1 MGGNIKR
8 GDKGGRIAVLQSS
21 RFAFVLLIYISHCV
35 TPAIRSPFDFGG
47 EGGVAFF
54 FVLSGFVLSC
64 GYGKRAAE
72 GGMHT
77 GRFVLR
83 RMARLYPLHLLTL
96 ALTVALDHRLGV
108 DYDAVQ
114 LAANI
119 ALVQTWIPSDHTL
132 FVANGVSWFLCDML
146 FFYLV
151 FQLMYR
157 WLTAMPWR
165 TVAWLA
171 AATPALYATVAYM
184 VDDSM
189 VNCTLYSNP
198 LLRSID
204 FALGILACRLYH
216 EGGVRQRLERMKG
229 KAAIVA
235 ALLAMAY
242 CLYQHMSPA
251 FRCAMLF
258 WPIMPVVVMLL
269 TSMDSDNDIASRCM
283 KSRPMVWLG
292 GISFEIYLC
301 HLLAMRLT
309 QHFMHM
315 DGSVEDDLT
324 YFALALVVTII
335 VSWAA
340 ARWFVGPVAAAIN
353 RAAGRR
359 QHRKDD

>member
-1 MGGNIKR
+1 MDGNVKR

-151 FQLMYR
+151 FQFMYR
-157 WLTAMPWR
+157 LLMVMPWR

-171 AATPALYATVAYM
+171 AAIAALYATGASL

-204 FALGILACRLYH
+204 FALGILTCRLYH
-216 EGGVRQRLERMKG
+216 EGGVRHRLERMKG
-229 KAAIVA
+229 KAAVVA
-235 ALLAMAY
+235 ALLVITY
-242 CLYQHMSPA
+242 CIYQHMSPA

-258 WPIMPVVVMLL
+258 WPVMPVVVMLL
-269 TSMDSDNDIASRCM
+269 TSMDSDSNIVSRCM

-315 DGSVEDDLT
+315 DGSVEDDLR
-324 YFALALVVTII
+324 YFVMALPVTIV

-340 ARWFVGPVAAAIN
+340 ARWFVSPVAAAIN
-353 RAAGRR
+353 RAAERR
-359 QHRKDD
+359 QHLNND